1 MRVNTDMK
9 KTATKPE
16 QEKMVLPG
24 LGENEN
30 ERAQKPDNRP
40 QEEPKSYE
48 EAIEAILFAAGHPVS
63 YETLAKTFDLTP
75 PIIRKTVKEYAEKY
89 NHSKVPRGVI
99 LLALDEEC
107 QLCTKAEYLAF
118 IRYALGIR
126 RNGTLSAST
135 LETLAIVAYHQ
146 PVTRVYIDAVRGV
159 DSSYAVSS
167 LVERGLIEAKGR
179 LDAPG
184 RPVLF
189 GTTSSFLRCFG
200 LESIADLPDLPNEE
214 IATVFQTVQDRLDAE
229 EIDPNQLTIE
239 DAEARATFEESPAAQ
254 TDADPDTQDPTPEEE
269 PIPQGE
275 EPDLTPE
282 TADALPFS
290 PSETVSDGGE
300 SDDLPESTAE
310 MILGPKE

>member
-1 MRVNTDMK
+1 MK
-9 KTATKPE
+9 KNKTPPAPE
-16 QEKMVLPG
+16 QEKMDLPDV
-24 LGENEN
+24 GENLN
-30 ERAQKPDNRP
+30 DLPRQKPENRP
-40 QEEPKSYE
+40 LEEPSSYE

-63 YETLAKTFDLTP
+63 YEALAKTFDLTA
-75 PIIRKTVKEYAEKY
+75 PIIRTTVKEYAEKY

-107 QLCTKAEYLAF
+107 QLCTKAEYLAY

-146 PVTRVYIDAVRGV
+146 PVTRAYIDAVRGV

-189 GTTSSFLRCFG
+189 GTTSNFLRCFG
-200 LESIADLPDLPNEE
+200 LDSIDQLPDLPNEE
-214 IATVFQTVQDRLDAE
+214 IATVFRTVQDRLDAE

-239 DAEARATFEESPAAQ
+239 DAEARAAFETAEPKQPSA
-254 TDADPDTQDPTPEEE
+254 PEEPE
-269 PIPQGE
+269 PEGE
-275 EPDLTPE
+275 EPEITD
-282 TADALPFS
+282 DDLPFS
-290 PSETVSDGGE
+290 EAEIAVNNEPEDDGI
-300 SDDLPESTAE
+300 PESKAE
-310 MILGPKE
+310 LILGQEN

>member
-1 MRVNTDMK
+1 MK
-9 KTATKPE
+9 KNKTPPAPE
-16 QEKMVLPG
+16 QEKMELPG

-30 ERAQKPDNRP
+30 ELPRQKPENRP
-40 QEEPKSYE
+40 LEEPSSYE

-63 YETLAKTFDLTP
+63 YEALAKTFDLTA
-75 PIIRKTVKEYAEKY
+75 PIIRSTVKEYAEKY

-107 QLCTKAEYLAF
+107 QLCTKAEYLAY

-146 PVTRVYIDAVRGV
+146 PVTRAYIDAVRGV

-189 GTTSSFLRCFG
+189 GTTSNFLRCFG
-200 LESIADLPDLPNEE
+200 LDSIDQLPDLPNEE

-239 DAEARATFEESPAAQ
+239 DAEARAAFEAAEPKQEPA
-254 TDADPDTQDPTPEEE
+254 PEEPVPE
-269 PIPQGE
+269 GE
-275 EPDLTPE
+275 EPEITD
-282 TADALPFS
+282 DGLPFAEA
-290 PSETVSDGGE
+290 ETVTDTE
-300 SDDLPESTAE
+300 SDDDIPEATAE
-310 MILGPKE
+310 LILGPEN

>member
-1 MRVNTDMK
+1 MK
-9 KTATKPE
+9 KNKTPPAPE
-16 QEKMVLPG
+16 QEKMDLPDV
-24 LGENEN
+24 GENLN
-30 ERAQKPDNRP
+30 DLPRQKPENRP
-40 QEEPKSYE
+40 LEEPSSYE

-63 YETLAKTFDLTP
+63 YEALAKTFDLTA
-75 PIIRKTVKEYAEKY
+75 PIIRTTVKEYAEKY

-107 QLCTKAEYLAF
+107 QLCTKAEYLAY

-146 PVTRVYIDAVRGV
+146 PVTRAYIDAVRGV

-189 GTTSSFLRCFG
+189 GTTSNFLRCFG
-200 LESIADLPDLPNEE
+200 LDSIDQLPELPNEE
-214 IATVFQTVQDRLDAE
+214 IATVFRTVQDRLDAE

-239 DAEARATFEESPAAQ
+239 DAEARAAFETAEPKQPSA
-254 TDADPDTQDPTPEEE
+254 PEEPE
-269 PIPQGE
+269 PEGE
-275 EPDLTPE
+275 EPEITD
-282 TADALPFS
+282 DDLPFS
-290 PSETVSDGGE
+290 EAEIAVNNEPEDDGI
-300 SDDLPESTAE
+300 PESNAE
-310 MILGPKE
+310 LIL

>member
-1 MRVNTDMK
+1 MK
-9 KTATKPE
+9 KNKTPPAPE
-16 QEKMVLPG
+16 QEKMELPG

-30 ERAQKPDNRP
+30 ELPRQKPENRP
-40 QEEPKSYE
+40 LEEPSSYE

-63 YETLAKTFDLTP
+63 YEALAKTFDLTA
-75 PIIRKTVKEYAEKY
+75 PIIRSTVKEYAEKY

-107 QLCTKAEYLAF
+107 QLCTKAEYLAY

-126 RNGTLSAST
+126 RNGTLSASS

-146 PVTRVYIDAVRGV
+146 PVTRAYIDAVRGV

-189 GTTSSFLRCFG
+189 GTTSNFLRCFG
-200 LESIADLPDLPNEE
+200 LDSIDQLPDLPNEE
-214 IATVFQTVQDRLDAE
+214 IATVFQTVQDRLDTE

-239 DAEARATFEESPAAQ
+239 DAEARAAFEVAEPKQEPA
-254 TDADPDTQDPTPEEE
+254 PEEPVPE
-269 PIPQGE
+269 GE
-275 EPDLTPE
+275 EPEITD
-282 TADALPFS
+282 DGLPFAEA
-290 PSETVSDGGE
+290 ETVTDTE
-300 SDDLPESTAE
+300 PDDDIPEATAE
-310 MILGPKE
+310 LILGPEN

>member
-1 MRVNTDMK
+1 MK
-9 KTATKPE
+9 KNKTPPAPE
-16 QEKMVLPG
+16 QEKMDLPDV
-24 LGENEN
+24 GENLN
-30 ERAQKPDNRP
+30 DLPRQKPENRP
-40 QEEPKSYE
+40 LEEPSSYE

-63 YETLAKTFDLTP
+63 YEALAKTFDLTA
-75 PIIRKTVKEYAEKY
+75 PIIRTTVKEYAEKY

-107 QLCTKAEYLAF
+107 QLCTKAEYLAY

-146 PVTRVYIDAVRGV
+146 PVTRAYIDAVRGV

-189 GTTSSFLRCFG
+189 GTTSNFLRCFG
-200 LESIADLPDLPNEE
+200 LDSIDQLPELPNEE
-214 IATVFQTVQDRLDAE
+214 ITTVFRTVQDRLDAE

-239 DAEARATFEESPAAQ
+239 DAEARAAFETAEPKQPSA
-254 TDADPDTQDPTPEEE
+254 PEETE
-269 PIPQGE
+269 PEGE
-275 EPDLTPE
+275 EPEITD
-282 TADALPFS
+282 DDLPFS
-290 PSETVSDGGE
+290 ESEIAVNNQPEDDGI
-300 SDDLPESTAE
+300 PESNAE
-310 MILGPKE
+310 LILGQEN

>member
-1 MRVNTDMK
+1 MK
-9 KTATKPE
+9 KNKTPPAPE
-16 QEKMVLPG
+16 QEKMDLPG

-30 ERAQKPDNRP
+30 ELPRQKPENRP
-40 QEEPKSYE
+40 LEEPSSYE

-63 YETLAKTFDLTP
+63 YEALAKTFDLTA
-75 PIIRKTVKEYAEKY
+75 PIIRTTVKEYAEKY

-107 QLCTKAEYLAF
+107 QLCTKAEYLAY

-146 PVTRVYIDAVRGV
+146 PVTRAYIDAVRGV

-189 GTTSSFLRCFG
+189 GTTSNFLRCFG
-200 LESIADLPDLPNEE
+200 LDSIDQLPDLPNEE
-214 IATVFQTVQDRLDAE
+214 IASVFQTVQDRLDAE

-239 DAEARATFEESPAAQ
+239 DAEARAVFEN
-254 TDADPDTQDPTPEEE
+254 TKPEEQSAPEE
-269 PIPQGE
+269 PVPEGE
-275 EPDLTPE
+275 EPEITD
-282 TADALPFS
+282 DGLPFS
-290 PSETVSDGGE
+290 ESETVSDPE
-300 SDDLPESTAE
+300 PDDGIPESTAE
-310 MILGPKE
+310 LILGPEN

>member
-1 MRVNTDMK
+1 MK
-9 KTATKPE
+9 KNKTPPAPE
-16 QEKMVLPG
+16 QEKMELPG

-30 ERAQKPDNRP
+30 DLPRQKPENRP
-40 QEEPKSYE
+40 LEEPSSYE

-63 YETLAKTFDLTP
+63 YEALAKTFDLTA
-75 PIIRKTVKEYAEKY
+75 PIIRSTVKEYAEKY

-107 QLCTKAEYLAF
+107 QLCTKAEYLAY

-146 PVTRVYIDAVRGV
+146 PVTRAYIDAVRGV

-189 GTTSSFLRCFG
+189 GTTSNFLRCFG
-200 LESIADLPDLPNEE
+200 LDSIDQLPDLPNEE

-239 DAEARATFEESPAAQ
+239 DAEARAAFEVAEPKRE
-254 TDADPDTQDPTPEEE
+254 PEPEEPVE
-269 PIPQGE
+269 GE
-275 EPDLTPE
+275 EPEITD
-282 TADALPFS
+282 DGLPFAEA
-290 PSETVSDGGE
+290 ETVTDTE
-300 SDDLPESTAE
+300 PDDDIPEATAE
-310 MILGPKE
+310 LILGPEI

>member
-1 MRVNTDMK
+1 MK
-9 KTATKPE
+9 QKKSPQPE
-16 QEKMVLPG
+16 QQKLDLPG

-30 ERAQKPDNRP
+30 ERNVKPENRP
-40 QEEPKSYE
+40 LEEPKSYE

-63 YETLAKTFDLTP
+63 YETLGKTFDLP
-75 PIIRKTVKEYAEKY
+75 APIVRSTVKEYAEKY

-99 LLALDEEC
+99 LLALDEDC
-107 QLCTKAEYLAF
+107 QLCTKAEYLAY

-146 PVTRVYIDAVRGV
+146 PVTRAYIDAVRGV

-167 LVERGLIEAKGR
+167 LAERGLIEAKGR

-200 LESIADLPDLPNEE
+200 LNSIDDLPDLPNEE
-214 IATVFQTVQDRLDAE
+214 IATVFQTVQDRMDAE

-239 DAEARATFEESPAAQ
+239 DAEARATFEIAPEAQ
-254 TDADPDTQDPTPEEE
+254 TSVEASSDETIPE
-269 PIPQGE
+269 GE
-275 EPDLTPE
+275 EPVLYTEDN
-282 TADALPFS
+282 DALPF
-290 PSETVSDGGE
+290 PESETETQSDPGKE
-300 SDDLPESTAE
+300 DPEPNAE
-310 MILGPKE
+310 EILGS

>member
-1 MRVNTDMK
+1 MK
-9 KTATKPE
+9 KNKTAPAPE
-16 QEKMVLPG
+16 QERMDLPG

-30 ERAQKPDNRP
+30 ERKEKPENRP
-40 QEEPKSYE
+40 LEEPKSYE

-63 YETLAKTFDLTP
+63 YEALAKTFDLTA

-99 LLALDEEC
+99 LLALDDEC
-107 QLCTKAEYLAF
+107 QLCTKAEYLAY

-146 PVTRVYIDAVRGV
+146 PVTRAYIDAVRGV

-200 LESIADLPDLPNEE
+200 LDSIDQLPDLPNDE
-214 IATVFQTVQDRLDAE
+214 IAAVFQTVQDRFDAE

-239 DAEARATFEESPAAQ
+239 DAEARAAFENEPKAESAEEAPA
-254 TDADPDTQDPTPEEE
+254 PEVVPE
-269 PIPQGE
+269 GE
-275 EPDLTPE
+275 EPEISDDEPG
-282 TADALPFS
+282 LPFD
-290 PSETVSDGGE
+290 PSETVTQHAYD
-300 SDDLPESTAE
+300 DDLTEATPEL
-310 MILGPKE
+310 IFGKED

>member
-1 MRVNTDMK
+1 MMK
-9 KTATKPE
+9 KNKTAQAPE
-16 QEKMVLPG
+16 QEKIDLPG

-30 ERAQKPDNRP
+30 ERPIKPENRP
-40 QEEPKSYE
+40 LEEPKSYE

-63 YETLAKTFDLTP
+63 YETLSKTFDMPL
-75 PIIRKTVKEYAEKY
+75 PIIRKTAKEYAEKY
-89 NHSKVPRGVI
+89 NHSKLPRGVI
-99 LLALDEEC
+99 MLALDDEC
-107 QLCTKAEYLAF
+107 QLCTKAEYLAY
-118 IRYALGIR
+118 IRFALGIR

-200 LESIADLPDLPNEE
+200 LNSIDELPNLPNEE
-214 IATVFQTVQDRLDAE
+214 IAAVFQTVQDQLDAVDE
-229 EIDPNQLTIE
+229 VDPNQLTIE
-239 DAEARATFEESPAAQ
+239 DAEARATFEE
-254 TDADPDTQDPTPEEE
+254 PDEPKKEE
-269 PIPQGE
+269 PDQTQPDAQMPEGE
-275 EPDLTPE
+275 EPVLLTE
-282 TADALPFS
+282 ESDALPFS
-290 PSETVSDGGE
+290 VAETENDSPSD
-300 SDDLPESTAE
+300 DDLPESTPE
-310 MILGPKE
+310 LILGSPD

>member
-1 MRVNTDMK
+1 MMK
-9 KTATKPE
+9 QKSKSPTQPE
-16 QEKMVLPG
+16 QERIELPG
-24 LGENEN
+24 LEEASS
-30 ERAQKPDNRP
+30 ERAVKPENRP
-40 QEEPKSYE
+40 LDEPNNYE

-63 YETLAKTFDLTP
+63 YEALAKTFDLTV
-75 PIIRKTVKEYAEKY
+75 PILRKMVKEYAEKY
-89 NHSKVPRGVI
+89 NHSKLPRGVI
-99 LLALDEEC
+99 LLPLDDEC
-107 QLCTKAEYLAF
+107 QLCTKAEYLAY
-118 IRYALGIR
+118 IRFALGIR

-200 LESIADLPDLPNEE
+200 LNSIDELPDLPNEE
-214 IATVFQTVQDRLDAE
+214 IASVFQTVQDQLDAEE

-239 DAEARATFEESPAAQ
+239 DAEARADAEKSDTLHTPSESFV
-254 TDADPDTQDPTPEEE
+254 PDETIPEGNE
-269 PIPQGE
+269 PENPFDVG
-275 EPDLTPE
+275 
-282 TADALPFS
+282 DALPFS
-290 PSETVSDGGE
+290 SDETAAYNAEPDDGI
-300 SDDLPESTAE
+300 PESSPE
-310 MILGPKE
+310 LILGPKS

>member
-1 MRVNTDMK
+1 MK
-9 KTATKPE
+9 KNKTPPAPE
-16 QEKMVLPG
+16 QEKMDLPDV
-24 LGENEN
+24 GENLN
-30 ERAQKPDNRP
+30 DLPRQKPENRP
-40 QEEPKSYE
+40 LEEPSSYE

-63 YETLAKTFDLTP
+63 YEALAKTFDLTA
-75 PIIRKTVKEYAEKY
+75 PIIRTTVKEYAEKY

-107 QLCTKAEYLAF
+107 QLCTKAEYLAY

-146 PVTRVYIDAVRGV
+146 PVTRAYIDAVRGV

-189 GTTSSFLRCFG
+189 GTTSNFLRCFG
-200 LESIADLPDLPNEE
+200 LDSIDQLPELPNEE
-214 IATVFQTVQDRLDAE
+214 IATVFRTVQDRLDAE

-239 DAEARATFEESPAAQ
+239 DAEARAAFE
-254 TDADPDTQDPTPEEE
+254 TADPKRPSAPEEPVPE
-269 PIPQGE
+269 GE
-275 EPDLTPE
+275 EPEITD
-282 TADALPFS
+282 DGLPFTEDEIAQKNE
-290 PSETVSDGGE
+290 PDDGI
-300 SDDLPESTAE
+300 PESKAE
-310 MILGPKE
+310 LILGQEN

>member
-1 MRVNTDMK
+1 MK
-9 KTATKPE
+9 KNKTPPAPE
-16 QEKMVLPG
+16 QEKMELPG

-30 ERAQKPDNRP
+30 ELPRQKPENRP
-40 QEEPKSYE
+40 LEEPSSYE

-63 YETLAKTFDLTP
+63 YEALAKTFDLTA
-75 PIIRKTVKEYAEKY
+75 PIIRTTVKEYAEKY

-107 QLCTKAEYLAF
+107 QLCTKAEYLAY

-146 PVTRVYIDAVRGV
+146 PVTRAYIDAVRGV

-189 GTTSSFLRCFG
+189 GTTSNFLRCFG
-200 LESIADLPDLPNEE
+200 LDSIDQLPDLPNEE

-239 DAEARATFEESPAAQ
+239 DAEARAAFEAAEPKQEPA
-254 TDADPDTQDPTPEEE
+254 PEETVPE
-269 PIPQGE
+269 GE
-275 EPDLTPE
+275 EPEITD
-282 TADALPFS
+282 DGLPFAEA
-290 PSETVSDGGE
+290 ETVTDTE
-300 SDDLPESTAE
+300 SDDDIPEATAE
-310 MILGPKE
+310 LILGPEN

>member
-1 MRVNTDMK
+1 MK
-9 KTATKPE
+9 KNKTAPTPE
-16 QEKMVLPG
+16 QERMDLPG

-30 ERAQKPDNRP
+30 ERKEKPENRP
-40 QEEPKSYE
+40 LEEPKSYE

-63 YETLAKTFDLTP
+63 YEALAKTFDLTV

-99 LLALDEEC
+99 LLALDDEC
-107 QLCTKAEYLAF
+107 QLCTKAEYLAY

-146 PVTRVYIDAVRGV
+146 PVTRAYIDAVRGV

-200 LESIADLPDLPNEE
+200 LDSIEELPDLPNDE
-214 IATVFQTVQDRLDAE
+214 IAAVFQTVQDRFDAE

-239 DAEARATFEESPAAQ
+239 DAEARAAFENEQIKKPEKDVPAPEEVPEGEEPEFTGDDEPGLPFTAAETVTQ
-254 TDADPDTQDPTPEEE
+254 TDAPD
-269 PIPQGE
+269 
-275 EPDLTPE
+275 
-282 TADALPFS
+282 
-290 PSETVSDGGE
+290 
-300 SDDLPESTAE
+300 DDLPEATPE
-310 MILGPKE
+310 LIFGKED

>member
-1 MRVNTDMK
+1 MK
-9 KTATKPE
+9 KIKTPPAPE
-16 QEKMVLPG
+16 QEKMELPG

-30 ERAQKPDNRP
+30 ELPRQKPENRP
-40 QEEPKSYE
+40 LEEPSSYE

-63 YETLAKTFDLTP
+63 YEALAKTFDLTA
-75 PIIRKTVKEYAEKY
+75 PIIRSTVKEYAEKY

-107 QLCTKAEYLAF
+107 QLCTKAEYLAY

-146 PVTRVYIDAVRGV
+146 PVTRAYIDAVRGV

-189 GTTSSFLRCFG
+189 GTTSNFLRCFG
-200 LESIADLPDLPNEE
+200 LDSIDQLPDLPNEE

-239 DAEARATFEESPAAQ
+239 DAEARAAFEAAEPKQEPA
-254 TDADPDTQDPTPEEE
+254 PEETVPE
-269 PIPQGE
+269 GE
-275 EPDLTPE
+275 EPEITD
-282 TADALPFS
+282 DGLPFAEA
-290 PSETVSDGGE
+290 ETVTDTE
-300 SDDLPESTAE
+300 SDDDIPEATAE
-310 MILGPKE
+310 LILGPEN

>member
-1 MRVNTDMK
+1 MK
-9 KTATKPE
+9 KNKTAPAPE
-16 QEKMVLPG
+16 QERMDLPG

-30 ERAQKPDNRP
+30 ERKEKPENRP
-40 QEEPKSYE
+40 LEEPKSYE

-63 YETLAKTFDLTP
+63 YEALAKTFDLTA

-99 LLALDEEC
+99 LLALDDEC
-107 QLCTKAEYLAF
+107 QLCTKAEYLAY

-146 PVTRVYIDAVRGV
+146 PVTRAYIDAVRGV

-200 LESIADLPDLPNEE
+200 LDSIDQLPDLPNDE
-214 IATVFQTVQDRLDAE
+214 IAAVFQTVQDRFDAE

-239 DAEARATFEESPAAQ
+239 DAEARAAFENEPKAETAEEAAA
-254 TDADPDTQDPTPEEE
+254 TEEVPE
-269 PIPQGE
+269 GE
-275 EPDLTPE
+275 EPE
-282 TADALPFS
+282 FTADDEPGLPFA
-290 PSETVSDGGE
+290 PSETVTQNAYDE
-300 SDDLPESTAE
+300 DLTEATPEL
-310 MILGPKE
+310 IFGKED

>member
-1 MRVNTDMK
+1 MK
-9 KTATKPE
+9 KNKTPPTPE
-16 QEKMVLPG
+16 QEKMELPG

-30 ERAQKPDNRP
+30 EQPRQKPENRP
-40 QEEPKSYE
+40 LEEPSSYE

-63 YETLAKTFDLTP
+63 YEALAKTFDLTA
-75 PIIRKTVKEYAEKY
+75 PIIRTTVKEYAEKY
-89 NHSKVPRGVI
+89 NHSKIPRGVI

-107 QLCTKAEYLAF
+107 QLCTKAEYLAY

-146 PVTRVYIDAVRGV
+146 PVTRAYIDAIRGV

-189 GTTSSFLRCFG
+189 GTTSNFLRCFG
-200 LESIADLPDLPNEE
+200 LDSIDQLPDLPNEE

-239 DAEARATFEESPAAQ
+239 DAEARAAFESAPKIQEI
-254 TDADPDTQDPTPEEE
+254 TEE
-269 PIPQGE
+269 PVPEGE
-275 EPDLTPE
+275 EPDISD
-282 TADALPFS
+282 DALPF
-290 PSETVSDGGE
+290 PEEETVTAKAAD
-300 SDDLPESTAE
+300 DDLPESTAE
-310 MILGPKE
+310 LILGPEN

>member
-1 MRVNTDMK
+1 MK
-9 KTATKPE
+9 KNKTPPAPE
-16 QEKMVLPG
+16 QEKMDLPDV
-24 LGENEN
+24 GENLN
-30 ERAQKPDNRP
+30 DLPRQKPENRP
-40 QEEPKSYE
+40 LEEPSSYE

-63 YETLAKTFDLTP
+63 YEALAKTFDLTA
-75 PIIRKTVKEYAEKY
+75 PIIRTTVKEYAEKY

-107 QLCTKAEYLAF
+107 QLCTKAEYLAY

-146 PVTRVYIDAVRGV
+146 PVTRAYIDAVRGV

-189 GTTSSFLRCFG
+189 GTTSNFLRCFG
-200 LESIADLPDLPNEE
+200 LDSIDQLPELPNEE
-214 IATVFQTVQDRLDAE
+214 IATVFRTVQDRLDAE

-239 DAEARATFEESPAAQ
+239 DAEARAAFETAEPKQPSA
-254 TDADPDTQDPTPEEE
+254 PEEPE
-269 PIPQGE
+269 PEGE
-275 EPDLTPE
+275 EPEITD
-282 TADALPFS
+282 DDLPFS
-290 PSETVSDGGE
+290 EAEIAVNNQPEDDGI
-300 SDDLPESTAE
+300 PESKAE
-310 MILGPKE
+310 LILGQEN

>member
-1 MRVNTDMK
+1 MRVNTNMK
-9 KTATKPE
+9 KNKTPPTPE
-16 QEKMVLPG
+16 QEKINLPE

-30 ERAQKPDNRP
+30 ERKTNPENRP
-40 QEEPKSYE
+40 LEEPKSYE

-63 YETLAKTFDLTP
+63 YESLAKTFDLTA
-75 PIIRKTVKEYAEKY
+75 PIIRKTVKDYAEKY
-89 NHSKVPRGVI
+89 NHSKIPRGVI
-99 LLALDEEC
+99 LLALDDEC
-107 QLCTKAEYLAF
+107 QLCTKAEYLAY

-146 PVTRVYIDAVRGV
+146 PVTRAYIDAVRGV

-200 LESIADLPDLPNEE
+200 LDSIDQLPDLPNEE
-214 IATVFQTVQDRLDAE
+214 IAAVFQTVQDRIDAE

-239 DAEARATFEESPAAQ
+239 DAEARAAFEAKE
-254 TDADPDTQDPTPEEE
+254 DATTEE
-269 PIPQGE
+269 PAPAVDELQAE
-275 EPDLTPE
+275 EPEFSDGAP
-282 TADALPFS
+282 DLPFS
-290 PSETVSDGGE
+290 ESETLSQNETTD
-300 SDDLPESTAE
+300 DDLPESTPE
-310 MILGPKE
+310 LILGQPD

>member
-1 MRVNTDMK
+1 MK
-9 KTATKPE
+9 KNKTPPAPE
-16 QEKMVLPG
+16 QEKMDLPDV
-24 LGENEN
+24 GENLN
-30 ERAQKPDNRP
+30 DLPRQKPENRP
-40 QEEPKSYE
+40 LEEPSSYE

-63 YETLAKTFDLTP
+63 YEALAKTFDLTA
-75 PIIRKTVKEYAEKY
+75 PIIRTTVKEYAEKY

-107 QLCTKAEYLAF
+107 QLCTKAEYLAY

-146 PVTRVYIDAVRGV
+146 PVTRAYIDAVRGV

-189 GTTSSFLRCFG
+189 GTTSNFLRCFG
-200 LESIADLPDLPNEE
+200 LDSIDQLPDLPNEE
-214 IATVFQTVQDRLDAE
+214 IATVFRTVQDRLDAE

-239 DAEARATFEESPAAQ
+239 DAEARAAFETAEPKQPSA
-254 TDADPDTQDPTPEEE
+254 PEEPE
-269 PIPQGE
+269 PEGE
-275 EPDLTPE
+275 EPEITD
-282 TADALPFS
+282 DDLPFS
-290 PSETVSDGGE
+290 EAEIAVNNQPEDDGI
-300 SDDLPESTAE
+300 PESNAE
-310 MILGPKE
+310 LILGQEN